1 MAQVFG
7 LAHMQRPLKKVAF
20 SIFAIRKINVYARRI
35 FTQSF
40 FFYFCRF
47 GELGIVSAN
56 EDLKILQPL
65 DFKI

>member
-1 MAQVFG
+1 MF
-7 LAHMQRPLKKVAF
+7 MQEEFLHNP
-20 SIFAIRKINVYARRI
+20 
-35 FTQSF
+35 